1 MVRTTSRVTS
11 AWVWVGRDG
20 SCAMT
25 AISVLPGAG
34 GRVVGLDLAMEH
46 LGQVRHRGPHVR
58 HLEHLVTARVA
69 LPAHDLGLRILH
81 VAELERARRAG
92 LRAGRHDVA
101 ITQRLAADPALVLGT
116 ADPLHAEGALLHHAA
131 SPDRDL

>member
-46 LGQVRHRGPHVR
+46 LGQVRQREPHVR
-58 HLEHLVTARVA
+58 HLEHLVTARVVI
-69 LPAHDLGLRILH
+69 PGQDLGLRILH
-81 VAELERARRAG
+81 FADLSAARQAG
-92 LRAGRHDVA
+92 LRPARYDYA
-101 ITQRLAADPALVLGT
+101 SADG
-116 ADPLHAEGALLHHAA
+116 
-131 SPDRDL
+131 